1 MGYKFKEI
9 LASSVLTQEAC
20 RVLLGGQ
27 FESKSLTV
35 NSKLF
40 DQFLSVQRELYQK
53 AMKRQPAMAANGCFF
68 TRQALEQ
75 ASSEPLAKWK
85 TGTVKGKLLFDVCGG
100 LGSDCFH
107 LATGFEEV
115 FSCDPDEELGD
126 MFSHNAQRMGLRNV
140 HRLVQRAEEFL
151 METKAVADWVYF
163 DPDRRTEGRRQ
174 TGFKHYTPEPE
185 SLYRYFAA
193 KGKNWLI
200 KLSPLD
206 DLQAIYQA
214 FPGLSEILV
223 LASQGEV
230 KELLVHLIPEK
241 APAISPELVLVE
253 LEDGKETCSMAAP
266 LLPWPQP
273 LVPSTG
279 GKFVFEPSAG
289 LIKSAILQRN
299 PPVGWRSGNARGTL
313 WFADEIANQYPG
325 RWTEVEVLLE
335 DVSLGKAAR
344 VLKEKGITA
353 ASVKAREIPMKSESV
368 RSVLQ
373 LAEGDVY
380 RIYLSQAGKQRWLAA
395 GKAIRS

>member
-9 LASSVLTQEAC
+9 LASPVLTQEAC

-27 FESKSLTV
+27 YGAKSLTV
-35 NSKLF
+35 NSKIF
-40 DQFLSVQRELYQK
+40 DQFLAVQHELYQK
-53 AMKRQPAMAANGCFF
+53 AMKRQPSMAVNGCFF

-75 ASSEPLAKWK
+75 ASSEPLARWK
-85 TGTVKGKLLFDVCGG
+85 AESIKGKWLFDICGG
-100 LGSDCFH
+100 LGSDCFQ
-107 LATGFEEV
+107 LAPGFREV
-115 FSCDPDEELGD
+115 YSCDPDEELGD
-126 MFSHNAQRMGLRNV
+126 LFSHNAQRMGLSNV
-140 HRLVQRAEEFL
+140 HRLVQRAEDFL
-151 METKAVADWVYF
+151 RDTELVADWVYF

-174 TGFKHYTPEPE
+174 TGFKHYMPEPE
-185 SLYRYFAA
+185 SLYQVFAA

-206 DLQAIYQA
+206 DLQAVYQA
-214 FPGLSEILV
+214 FPGLSGIRV
-223 LASQGEV
+223 LSSQGEV
-230 KELLVHLIPEK
+230 KELLVHLMPEK
-241 APAISPELVLVE
+241 APAESPELVVVE
-253 LEDGKETCSMAAP
+253 LEDGKETCRMAAA
-266 LLPWPQP
+266 LLPWPQAQ
-273 LVPSTG
+273 VPSTG

-289 LIKSAILQRN
+289 LIKSEILQRN
-299 PPVGWRSGNARGTL
+299 PPGGWRSGNTRGTL
-313 WFADEIANQYPG
+313 WFTDEIVNQYPG

-335 DVSLGKAAR
+335 DFSLGKAAR